1 VDVSR
6 VLVVSPYPPLRD
18 GIGAYAVQQVR
29 KLRAEGHDVEA
40 CSPTPTAAHHHLALK
55 GPAGAAA
62 LGRLMRGYDRTI
74 IHFHPDVFYK
84 APSTPGSRTTEGFA
98 LGAALR
104 AAPRTEVR
112 IHELDE
118 RWGDPR
124 DPSSYATRW
133 MLRGATQVQVHTA
146 EQRDQLLERFGLP
159 AERVALVDHGADF
172 VAHTTVDREAA
183 RAGFGLPPDEHT
195 FLCIGFVQAHK
206 GFDRAV
212 RAFAGLAERGAA
224 LHVVGSARVDDQ
236 QTADHLD
243 ELRRLQ
249 REIPGVHLHL
259 GYVSDEAFDRWIVAA
274 DTVVLPYRHIW
285 SSSVA
290 ERAALLGRPVIA
302 TRVGGLADQV
312 GAMPGAVLVDDN
324 AGLAAAMAAA
334 VGGDGAAATER
345 PRPASWPVDGGV
357 DRTVLQE
364 AVEARAAVVRGGP
377 SAARA
382 GDPSARKRYAAPSAA
397 LRRLRPLTPPAPVS
411 ARPGVSLVKK
421 LARRLMAW
429 EVDPI
434 HDQLN
439 ALQRATTE
447 AIDAQTD
454 LLADRDR

>member
-1 VDVSR
+1 VK

-29 KLRAEGHDVEA
+29 KLRAEGHAVEA
-40 CSPTPTAAHHHLALK
+40 CSPTPTAAHHHLPLH
-55 GPAGAAA
+55 GPAGAAG

-74 IHFHPDVFYK
+74 VHFHPDVFYK
-84 APSTPGSRTTEGFA
+84 SPSTPGSRTTEGLA

-104 AAPRTEVR
+104 AGHRVEIR
-112 IHELDE
+112 IHELDH
-118 RWGDPR
+118 RWADPR

-133 MLRGATQVQVHTA
+133 MLRGATQVQVHTS
-146 EQRDQLLERFGLP
+146 EQRDQLVDEFSLAP
-159 AERVALVDHGADF
+159 DRVVLVDHGADF
-172 VAHTTVDREAA
+172 VAHTAVDRQGA
-183 RAGFGLPPDEHT
+183 RTRLGLPPDQHV

-212 RAFAGLAERGAA
+212 RAFAGLAERGAR
-224 LHVVGSARVDDQ
+224 LDVVGSARIDDQ
-236 QTADHLD
+236 HTADHVD
-243 ELRRLQ
+243 ELRRLAS
-249 REIPGVHLHL
+249 EIAGVHLHF

-290 ERAALLGRPVIA
+290 ERAALFGRPVIA

-324 AGLAAAMAAA
+324 TALAAAMARA
-334 VGGDGAAATER
+334 VGGAASAGPTR
-345 PRPASWPVDGGV
+345 RPAGWPVEGGV
-357 DRTVLQE
+357 ERSAVQE

-377 SAARA
+377 SSARSGSA
-382 GDPSARKRYAAPSAA
+382 GDRRRFAAPSAP

-411 ARPGVSLVKK
+411 ARPGVSLLKRF
-421 LARRLMAW
+421 ARRVMAW
-429 EVDPI
+429 EVDPLA
-434 HDQLN
+434 DQLN